1 MPRPSRK
8 AERTEQIYDAFMHC
22 VARYGVDG
30 ASLERVAEQAGLQR
44 SMIRHFV
51 GNRDVLVSGLAERLE
66 RKFTEQTAAMIALLP
81 RELPAET
88 LIDWL
93 FDPSYAS
100 DHDAVLALEALIAA
114 VPRFPEVGVRLQCW
128 FSTTVEQFT
137 EVVARSYPAADP
149 EAHRDVALGVIG
161 IYFNND
167 ALSPLG
173 LDADYG
179 QGNHRAALRLLR
191 TLEPN

>member
-8 AERTEQIYDAFMHC
+8 AERAEQIYAAFLHC

-30 ASLERVAEQAGLQR
+30 ASLERIAEQAGLQR

-51 GNRDVLVSGLAERLE
+51 GNRDVLVTGLAERLE
-66 RKFTEQTAAMIALLP
+66 RKFTEQTAAMIELLP
-81 RELPAET
+81 SERPAET
-88 LIDWL
+88 MIDWL
-93 FDPSYAS
+93 FDPSYVS

-114 VPRFPEVGVRLQCW
+114 VPRFPEVGVCLHRW

-137 EVVARSYPAADP
+137 EVVARSHPQADA
-149 EAHRDVALGVIG
+149 EAQRDVALGVIG

-173 LDADYG
+173 LAADYRE
-179 QGNHRAALRLLR
+179 GNHRAALRLLR
-191 TLEPN
+191 TLESA